1 MQTISQLTAS
11 AVIISALAL
20 TLSSC
25 DSSSMNERPAPSAS
39 HGNSRQFDFWLGE
52 WDLTQ
57 PNGGQGENI
66 VTLELDSSVVQEAFN
81 GQPAIQLIGRSI
93 SVFVPRENLW
103 KQTWVDN
110 QGGYLDFTGGLVEGR
125 MILSR
130 AAFNP
135 EGEPI
140 ILRMVWH
147 NITSDSLD
155 WNWERSNDSGKS
167 WENLW
172 QIHYKRKSAL

>member
-1 MQTISQLTAS
+1 MPTISQLTAS
-11 AVIISALAL
+11 AVIISALAF

-25 DSSSMNERPAPSAS
+25 DSSSMNDRHAPSAP

-52 WDLTQ
+52 WDLTW

-81 GQPAIQLIGRSI
+81 GQPAIQLIGRSV

-110 QGGYLDFTGGLVEGR
+110 QGGYLDFTGGLVEER

-130 AAFNP
+130 AAVNQ
-135 EGEPI
+135 EGGQI
-140 ILRMVWH
+140 IQRMVWY
-147 NITSDSLD
+147 NITSDSLN

-167 WENLW
+167 WEILW